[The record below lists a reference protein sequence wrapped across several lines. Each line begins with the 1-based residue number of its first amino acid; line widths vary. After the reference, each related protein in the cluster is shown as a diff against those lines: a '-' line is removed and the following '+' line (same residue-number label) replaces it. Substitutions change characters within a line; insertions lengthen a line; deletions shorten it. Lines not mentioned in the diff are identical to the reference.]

1 MQAINSEELETA
13 EQSRLACN
21 SQSDLHHWRIS
32 HLLEPHGDCV
42 LRILSYCEDIII
54 MSLKWSL
61 QLSSWGIEPG

>member
-42 LRILSYCEDIII
+42 LRILYYCEDIII
-54 MSLKWSL
+54 MSLK
-61 QLSSWGIEPG
+61 